1 MHNLTLIWRD
11 IPISKFKHHPPY
23 GTSQIL
29 RYEKKRKRK
38 RDLDKLFF
46 FWLKD
51 LDKL

>member
-29 RYEKKRKRK
+29 RYEKKKK
-38 RDLDKLFF
+38 KKEIWINFFF